1 MGNGGIVL
9 EMRKYLL
16 LSSIIILIIYYISTF
31 LISFTLL
38 AKSVVNN
45 DPVSLGKY
53 INVKSL
59 RNNFFEDIY
68 EFSSNLINAIDKNIR
83 IKSESIELTGKLT
96 PTFLEK
102 LFFKMSNNIS
112 RDFSNPET
120 MLYFYFN
127 SNEIEAYLNKTF
139 THFGDYNFQKYLL
152 EKQSEN
158 VEKVEKNEGEKEVEN
173 NKEEVKEEVKEEEEE
188 EEESSISKLIQR
200 IKSTDYFFLTSP
212 IHFKI
217 DVKHQDIPF
226 ILILKFNG
234 YIWEVQKITIP
245 YKELIDPKNIS
256 LSN

>member
-1 MGNGGIVL
+1 
-9 EMRKYLL
+9 MRKYLL

-31 LISFTLL
+31 LISFVLL
-38 AKSVVNN
+38 TKSVVNN
-45 DPVSLGKY
+45 DHVSLGRY
-53 INVKSL
+53 INVKEL
-59 RNNFFEDIY
+59 RNNFYRDIY

-83 IKSESIELTGKLT
+83 IKSESIELAGELT

-102 LFFKMSNNIS
+102 LFSRMSNNIS

-127 SNEIEAYLNKTF
+127 SNEIEAYLNKSF

-158 VEKVEKNEGEKEVEN
+158 VENAKNNESEKEAEN
-173 NKEEVKEEVKEEEEE
+173 NKEEEKESEKEGEKEENI
-188 EEESSISKLIQR
+188 ISKLIER

-234 YIWEVQKITIP
+234 YIWKVQKITIP
-245 YKELIDPKNIS
+245 YKKLIDPKNII

>member
-1 MGNGGIVL
+1 
-9 EMRKYLL
+9 MRKYLL
-16 LSSIIILIIYYISTF
+16 LSSIIILIVYYISTF

-45 DPVSLGKY
+45 DSVSLEKY

-59 RNNFFEDIY
+59 RNNFYKDIY
-68 EFSSNLINAIDKNIR
+68 EFSSILINAIDKNIR
-83 IKSESIELTGKLT
+83 IKSESIELTGELT
-96 PTFLEK
+96 PTYLEK
-102 LFFKMSNNIS
+102 LFSKISNNIS

-127 SNEIEAYLNKTF
+127 SNEIEAYLNKSF

-158 VEKVEKNEGEKEVEN
+158 AENNAGEKEAEN
-173 NKEEVKEEVKEEEEE
+173 NKEEEKEGKKEGEKEAEKEENI
-188 EEESSISKLIQR
+188 ISKLIER

-234 YIWEVQKITIP
+234 YIWKVQKITIP
-245 YKELIDPKNIS
+245 YKKLIDPKNII

>member
-1 MGNGGIVL
+1 
-9 EMRKYLL
+9 MRKYLL

-45 DPVSLGKY
+45 DPVSLGRY
-53 INVKSL
+53 INVKEL
-59 RNNFFEDIY
+59 RNNFYRDIY
-68 EFSSNLINAIDKNIR
+68 EFSLNLINVMDKNIR
-83 IKSESIELTGKLT
+83 IKSESIELAGELT

-102 LFFKMSNNIS
+102 LFSRMSNNIS
-112 RDFSNPET
+112 TDFSSPEI

-127 SNEIEAYLNKTF
+127 SNELSTYLNKSF
-139 THFGDYNFQKYLL
+139 THFGDYNFEKYLF

-158 VEKVEKNEGEKEVEN
+158 VEEAENNEDEKEAEN
-173 NKEEVKEEVKEEEEE
+173 NKEEAKEEAKEEEEN
-188 EEESSISKLIQR
+188 SISKLIQR

>member
-1 MGNGGIVL
+1 
-9 EMRKYLL
+9 MRKYLL

-31 LISFTLL
+31 LISFALL

-45 DPVSLGKY
+45 DPVSLGRY
-53 INVKSL
+53 INVKEL
-59 RNNFFEDIY
+59 RNNFYRDIY
-68 EFSSNLINAIDKNIR
+68 EFSLNLINVMDKNIR
-83 IKSESIELTGKLT
+83 IKSESIELAGELT

-102 LFFKMSNNIS
+102 LFSRMSNNIS
-112 RDFSNPET
+112 TDFSSPEI

-127 SNEIEAYLNKTF
+127 SNELSTYLNKSF
-139 THFGDYNFQKYLL
+139 THFGDYNFEKYLF

-158 VEKVEKNEGEKEVEN
+158 VEEAENNEDEKEAEN
-173 NKEEVKEEVKEEEEE
+173 NKEEAKEEEN
-188 EEESSISKLIQR
+188 SISKLIQR

>member
-1 MGNGGIVL
+1 
-9 EMRKYLL
+9 MRKYLL

-31 LISFTLL
+31 LISFSLL

-45 DPVSLGKY
+45 DHVSLGRY
-53 INVKSL
+53 INVKEL
-59 RNNFFEDIY
+59 RNNFYRDIY
-68 EFSSNLINAIDKNIR
+68 EFSSNLINVMDKNIR
-83 IKSESIELTGKLT
+83 IKSESIELAGELT

-102 LFFKMSNNIS
+102 LFSRMSNNIS
-112 RDFSNPET
+112 TDFSSPEI

-127 SNEIEAYLNKTF
+127 SNELSTYLNKSF
-139 THFGDYNFQKYLL
+139 THFGDYNFEKYLL

-158 VEKVEKNEGEKEVEN
+158 VEEAENNEDEKEAEN
-173 NKEEVKEEVKEEEEE
+173 NKEEAKEEAN
-188 EEESSISKLIQR
+188 SISKLIQR

>member
-1 MGNGGIVL
+1 
-9 EMRKYLL
+9 MRNYLIL
-16 LSSIIILIIYYISTF
+16 TSIIILITYYTSTF
-31 LISFTLL
+31 LISFAFL

-45 DPVSLGKY
+45 DPVSLGRY
-53 INVKSL
+53 INVKEL
-59 RNNFFEDIY
+59 RNNFYVDIY
-68 EFSSNLINAIDKNIR
+68 EFSSSLINVMDKNIR
-83 IKSESIELTGKLT
+83 IISESIELAGELT
-96 PTFLEK
+96 PNFLKK
-102 LFFKMSNNIS
+102 LFSRMSNNIS
-112 RDFSNPET
+112 TDFSSPEI

-127 SNEIEAYLNKTF
+127 SNEISTYLNKSF
-139 THFGDYNFQKYLL
+139 THLGDYNFKKYLL
-152 EKQSEN
+152 EKQLANAEDTEINEDEKKAEN
-158 VEKVEKNEGEKEVEN
+158 IEEEKE
-173 NKEEVKEEVKEEEEE
+173 EEKAEEEEE
-188 EEESSISKLIQR
+188 EEENIISKLIQR

>member
-1 MGNGGIVL
+1 
-9 EMRKYLL
+9 MRKYLL

-45 DPVSLGKY
+45 DPVSLGRY
-53 INVKSL
+53 INVKEL
-59 RNNFFEDIY
+59 RNNFYEDIY
-68 EFSSNLINAIDKNIR
+68 EFSSSLINLMDKNIK
-83 IKSESIELTGKLT
+83 IKSESIELAGELT

-102 LFFKMSNNIS
+102 LFSRMSNNIS
-112 RDFSNPET
+112 TDFSSPEI

-127 SNEIEAYLNKTF
+127 SNELTTYLNESF
-139 THFGDYNFQKYLL
+139 THFGDYNFEKYLL

-158 VEKVEKNEGEKEVEN
+158 VEDAENNEGEKEAEN
-173 NKEEVKEEVKEEEEE
+173 NKEEEKEEEIEE
-188 EEESSISKLIQR
+188 NSILKLIQR

>member
-1 MGNGGIVL
+1 
-9 EMRKYLL
+9 MRKYLL

-31 LISFTLL
+31 LISFALL

-45 DPVSLGKY
+45 DPVSLGRY
-53 INVKSL
+53 INVKEL
-59 RNNFFEDIY
+59 RNNFYRDIY
-68 EFSSNLINAIDKNIR
+68 EFSLNLINVMDKNIR
-83 IKSESIELTGKLT
+83 IKSESIELAGELT

-102 LFFKMSNNIS
+102 LFSRMSNNIS
-112 RDFSNPET
+112 TDFSSPEI

-127 SNEIEAYLNKTF
+127 SNELSTYLNKSF
-139 THFGDYNFQKYLL
+139 THFGDYNFEKYLF

-158 VEKVEKNEGEKEVEN
+158 VEEAENNEDEKEAEN
-173 NKEEVKEEVKEEEEE
+173 NKEEAKEEEEN
-188 EEESSISKLIQR
+188 SISKLIQR

-234 YIWEVQKITIP
+234 YIWEVQKIIIP

>member
-1 MGNGGIVL
+1 
-9 EMRKYLL
+9 MRKYLL

-31 LISFTLL
+31 LISFALL
-38 AKSVVNN
+38 AKFVVNN
-45 DPVSLGKY
+45 DPVSLGRY
-53 INVKSL
+53 INVKEL
-59 RNNFFEDIY
+59 RNNFYRDIY
-68 EFSSNLINAIDKNIR
+68 EFSSNLINVMDKNIR
-83 IKSESIELTGKLT
+83 IKSESIELAGELT

-102 LFFKMSNNIS
+102 LFSRMSNNIS
-112 RDFSNPET
+112 TDFSSPEI

-127 SNEIEAYLNKTF
+127 SNELSTYLNKSF
-139 THFGDYNFQKYLL
+139 THFGDYNFEKYLL

-158 VEKVEKNEGEKEVEN
+158 VEEAENNEDEKEAEN
-173 NKEEVKEEVKEEEEE
+173 NKEEAKEEEN
-188 EEESSISKLIQR
+188 SISKLIQR

-234 YIWEVQKITIP
+234 YIWKVQKITIP

>member
-1 MGNGGIVL
+1 
-9 EMRKYLL
+9 MRKYLL

-31 LISFTLL
+31 LISFALL

-45 DPVSLGKY
+45 DPVSLRRY
-53 INVKSL
+53 INVKEL
-59 RNNFFEDIY
+59 RNNFYRDIY
-68 EFSSNLINAIDKNIR
+68 EFSLNLINVMDKNIR
-83 IKSESIELTGKLT
+83 IKSESIELAGELT

-102 LFFKMSNNIS
+102 LFSRMSNNIS
-112 RDFSNPET
+112 TDFSSPEI

-127 SNEIEAYLNKTF
+127 SNELSTYLNKSF
-139 THFGDYNFQKYLL
+139 THFGDYNFEKYLF

-158 VEKVEKNEGEKEVEN
+158 VEEAENNEDEKEAEN
-173 NKEEVKEEVKEEEEE
+173 NKEEAKEEEEN
-188 EEESSISKLIQR
+188 SISKLIQR

-245 YKELIDPKNIS
+245 YKKLIDPKNII

>member
-1 MGNGGIVL
+1 
-9 EMRKYLL
+9 MRKYLL

-31 LISFTLL
+31 LISFALL

-45 DPVSLGKY
+45 DPVSLGRY
-53 INVKSL
+53 INVKEL
-59 RNNFFEDIY
+59 RNNFYRDIY
-68 EFSSNLINAIDKNIR
+68 EFSSNLINVMDKNIR
-83 IKSESIELTGKLT
+83 IKSESIELAGELT

-102 LFFKMSNNIS
+102 LFSRMSNNIS
-112 RDFSNPET
+112 TDFSSPEI

-127 SNEIEAYLNKTF
+127 SNELSTYLNKSF
-139 THFGDYNFQKYLL
+139 THFGDYNFEKYLF

-158 VEKVEKNEGEKEVEN
+158 VEEAENNEDEKEAEN
-173 NKEEVKEEVKEEEEE
+173 NKEEAKEEAKEEEEN
-188 EEESSISKLIQR
+188 SISKLIQR

>member
-1 MGNGGIVL
+1 
-9 EMRKYLL
+9 MRKYLII
-16 LSSIIILIIYYISTF
+16 SSVIILIIYYISSF

-45 DPVSLGKY
+45 DPVSLGSY
-53 INVKSL
+53 INVKEL
-59 RNNFFEDIY
+59 RNNFYGDIY
-68 EFSSNLINAIDKNIR
+68 EFSSSLINLMDKNIK
-83 IKSESIELTGKLT
+83 IKSESFELTGELT

-102 LFFKMSNNIS
+102 IFSKMSNNIS
-112 RDFSNPET
+112 TDFSNPEI

-127 SNEIEAYLNKTF
+127 SNEISKYLNKSF
-139 THFGDYNFQKYLL
+139 THFGDYNFQSYLL

-158 VEKVEKNEGEKEVEN
+158 VEDVENNDDEKEVEN
-173 NKEEVKEEVKEEEEE
+173 NKEEEKKEEQEENI
-188 EEESSISKLIQR
+188 ISKFIKR

-226 ILILKFNG
+226 ILILRFNG

-245 YKELIDPKNIS
+245 YKKLIDPQNIS

>member
-1 MGNGGIVL
+1 
-9 EMRKYLL
+9 MRKYLL

-31 LISFTLL
+31 LISFALL

-45 DPVSLGKY
+45 DPVSLGRY
-53 INVKSL
+53 INVKEL
-59 RNNFFEDIY
+59 RNNFYRDIY
-68 EFSSNLINAIDKNIR
+68 EFSLNLINVMDKNIR
-83 IKSESIELTGKLT
+83 IKSESIELAGELT

-102 LFFKMSNNIS
+102 LFSRMSNDIS
-112 RDFSNPET
+112 TDFSSPEI

-127 SNEIEAYLNKTF
+127 SNELSTYLNKSF
-139 THFGDYNFQKYLL
+139 THFGDYNFEKYLF

-158 VEKVEKNEGEKEVEN
+158 VKEAENNEDEKEAEN
-173 NKEEVKEEVKEEEEE
+173 NKEEAKEEEN
-188 EEESSISKLIQR
+188 SISKLIQR

>member
-1 MGNGGIVL
+1 
-9 EMRKYLL
+9 MRKYLL

-31 LISFTLL
+31 LISFILL

-45 DPVSLGKY
+45 DPVSLGRY
-53 INVKSL
+53 INVKEL
-59 RNNFFEDIY
+59 RNNFYRDIY
-68 EFSSNLINAIDKNIR
+68 EFSLNLINVMDKNIR
-83 IKSESIELTGKLT
+83 IKSESIELAGELT

-102 LFFKMSNNIS
+102 LFSRMSNNIS
-112 RDFSNPET
+112 TDFSSPEI

-127 SNEIEAYLNKTF
+127 SNELSTYLNKSF
-139 THFGDYNFQKYLL
+139 THFGDYNFEKYLF

-158 VEKVEKNEGEKEVEN
+158 VEEAENNEDEKEAEN
-173 NKEEVKEEVKEEEEE
+173 NKEEAKEEEN
-188 EEESSISKLIQR
+188 SISKLIQR

>member
-1 MGNGGIVL
+1 
-9 EMRKYLL
+9 MRKYLL

-31 LISFTLL
+31 LISFALL

-45 DPVSLGKY
+45 DPVSLGRY
-53 INVKSL
+53 INVKEL
-59 RNNFFEDIY
+59 RNNFYRDIY
-68 EFSSNLINAIDKNIR
+68 EFSLNLINVMDKNIR
-83 IKSESIELTGKLT
+83 IKSESIELAGELT

-102 LFFKMSNNIS
+102 LFSRMSNNIS
-112 RDFSNPET
+112 TDFSSPEI

-127 SNEIEAYLNKTF
+127 SNELSTYLNKSF
-139 THFGDYNFQKYLL
+139 THFGDYNFEKYLF

-158 VEKVEKNEGEKEVEN
+158 VEEAENNEDEKEAEN
-173 NKEEVKEEVKEEEEE
+173 NKEEAKEEAKEEEEN
-188 EEESSISKLIQR
+188 SISKLIQR

-234 YIWEVQKITIP
+234 YIWEVQKMTIP
-245 YKELIDPKNIS
+245 YKELIDPKNIN

>member
-1 MGNGGIVL
+1 
-9 EMRKYLL
+9 MRKYLL

-45 DPVSLGKY
+45 DPVSLGRY
-53 INVKSL
+53 INVKEL
-59 RNNFFEDIY
+59 RNNFYRDIY
-68 EFSSNLINAIDKNIR
+68 EFSLNLINVMDKNIR
-83 IKSESIELTGKLT
+83 IKSESIELAGELT

-102 LFFKMSNNIS
+102 LFSRMSNNIS
-112 RDFSNPET
+112 TDFSSPEI

-127 SNEIEAYLNKTF
+127 SNELSTYLNKSF
-139 THFGDYNFQKYLL
+139 THFGDYNFEKYLF

-158 VEKVEKNEGEKEVEN
+158 VEEAENNEDEKEAEN
-173 NKEEVKEEVKEEEEE
+173 NKEEAKEEEEN
-188 EEESSISKLIQR
+188 SISKLIQR
-200 IKSTDYFFLTSP
+200 IKSTDYYFLTSP

>member
-1 MGNGGIVL
+1 
-9 EMRKYLL
+9 MRKYLL

-31 LISFTLL
+31 LISFALL

-45 DPVSLGKY
+45 DPVSLGRY
-53 INVKSL
+53 INVKEL
-59 RNNFFEDIY
+59 RNNFYRDIY
-68 EFSSNLINAIDKNIR
+68 EFSLNLINVMDKNIG
-83 IKSESIELTGKLT
+83 IKSESIELAGELT

-102 LFFKMSNNIS
+102 LFSRMSNNIS
-112 RDFSNPET
+112 TDFSSPEI

-127 SNEIEAYLNKTF
+127 SNELSTYLNKSF
-139 THFGDYNFQKYLL
+139 THFGDYNFEKYLF

-158 VEKVEKNEGEKEVEN
+158 VEEAENNEDEKEAEN
-173 NKEEVKEEVKEEEEE
+173 NKEEAKEEAEN
-188 EEESSISKLIQR
+188 SISKLIQR

>member
-1 MGNGGIVL
+1 
-9 EMRKYLL
+9 MRKYLL
-16 LSSIIILIIYYISTF
+16 LSSVIILIIYYISTF
-31 LISFTLL
+31 LISFSLL

-45 DPVSLGKY
+45 DPVSLGRY
-53 INVKSL
+53 INVKEL
-59 RNNFFEDIY
+59 RNNFYRDIY
-68 EFSSNLINAIDKNIR
+68 EFSLNLINVMDKNIR
-83 IKSESIELTGKLT
+83 IKSESIELAGELT

-102 LFFKMSNNIS
+102 LFSRMSNNIS
-112 RDFSNPET
+112 TDFSSPEI

-127 SNEIEAYLNKTF
+127 SNELSTYLNKSF
-139 THFGDYNFQKYLL
+139 THFGDYNFEKYLF

-158 VEKVEKNEGEKEVEN
+158 VEEAENNEDEKEAEN
-173 NKEEVKEEVKEEEEE
+173 NKEEAKEEEEN
-188 EEESSISKLIQR
+188 SISKLIQR

>member
-1 MGNGGIVL
+1 
-9 EMRKYLL
+9 MRKYLL

-31 LISFTLL
+31 LISFALL

-45 DPVSLGKY
+45 DPVSLGRY
-53 INVKSL
+53 INVKEL
-59 RNNFFEDIY
+59 RNNFYRDIY
-68 EFSSNLINAIDKNIR
+68 EFSLNLINVMDKNIG
-83 IKSESIELTGKLT
+83 IKSESIELAGELT

-102 LFFKMSNNIS
+102 LFSRMSNNIS
-112 RDFSNPET
+112 TDFSSPEI

-127 SNEIEAYLNKTF
+127 SNELSTYLNKSF
-139 THFGDYNFQKYLL
+139 THFGDYNFEKYLF

-158 VEKVEKNEGEKEVEN
+158 VEEAENNEDEKEAEN
-173 NKEEVKEEVKEEEEE
+173 NKEEAKEEEEN
-188 EEESSISKLIQR
+188 SISKLIQR

>member
-1 MGNGGIVL
+1 
-9 EMRKYLL
+9 MRKYLL

-31 LISFTLL
+31 LISFALL

-45 DPVSLGKY
+45 DPVSLGRY
-53 INVKSL
+53 INVKEL
-59 RNNFFEDIY
+59 RNNFYRDIY
-68 EFSSNLINAIDKNIR
+68 EFSSNLINVMDKNIR
-83 IKSESIELTGKLT
+83 IKSESIELAGELT

-102 LFFKMSNNIS
+102 LFSRMSNNIS
-112 RDFSNPET
+112 TDFSSPEI

-127 SNEIEAYLNKTF
+127 SNELSTYLNKSF
-139 THFGDYNFQKYLL
+139 THFGDYNFEKYLF

-158 VEKVEKNEGEKEVEN
+158 VEEAENNEDEKEAEN
-173 NKEEVKEEVKEEEEE
+173 NKEEEN
-188 EEESSISKLIQR
+188 SISKLIQR

>member
-1 MGNGGIVL
+1 MQ
-9 EMRKYLL
+9 KYLL

-45 DPVSLGKY
+45 DSVSLGKY

-83 IKSESIELTGKLT
+83 IKSESIELTGELT

-102 LFFKMSNNIS
+102 LFSKMSNNIS

-120 MLYFYFN
+120 LLYFYFN

-139 THFGDYNFQKYLL
+139 AHFGDYNFKKYLL

-158 VEKVEKNEGEKEVEN
+158 VENAENNEGENDKEEEKEVEN
-173 NKEEVKEEVKEEEEE
+173 NKEEEKEKNI
-188 EEESSISKLIQR
+188 ISKLIKR

>member
-1 MGNGGIVL
+1 M
-9 EMRKYLL
+9 
-16 LSSIIILIIYYISTF
+16 T
-31 LISFTLL
+31 
-38 AKSVVNN
+38 
-45 DPVSLGKY
+45 
-53 INVKSL
+53 
-59 RNNFFEDIY
+59 
-68 EFSSNLINAIDKNIR
+68 
-83 IKSESIELTGKLT
+83 
-96 PTFLEK
+96 
-102 LFFKMSNNIS
+102 NNIS
-112 RDFSNPET
+112 TDFSSPEI

-127 SNEIEAYLNKTF
+127 SNEITTYLNKSF
-139 THFGDYNFQKYLL
+139 THFGDYNFEKYLL

-158 VEKVEKNEGEKEVEN
+158 VEEAEN
-173 NKEEVKEEVKEEEEE
+173 NKEEAKEEEEN
-188 EEESSISKLIQR
+188 SISKLIQR

>member
-1 MGNGGIVL
+1 
-9 EMRKYLL
+9 MRKYLL

-31 LISFTLL
+31 LISFALL

-45 DPVSLGKY
+45 DPVSLGRY
-53 INVKSL
+53 INVKEL
-59 RNNFFEDIY
+59 RNNFYRDIY
-68 EFSSNLINAIDKNIR
+68 EFSSNLINVMDKNIR
-83 IKSESIELTGKLT
+83 IKSESIELAGELT

-102 LFFKMSNNIS
+102 LFSRMSNNIS
-112 RDFSNPET
+112 TDFSSPEI

-127 SNEIEAYLNKTF
+127 SNELSTYLNKSF
-139 THFGDYNFQKYLL
+139 THFGDYNFEKYLF

-158 VEKVEKNEGEKEVEN
+158 VEEAENNEDEKEAEN
-173 NKEEVKEEVKEEEEE
+173 NKEEAKEEEEN
-188 EEESSISKLIQR
+188 SISKLIQR

>member
-1 MGNGGIVL
+1 
-9 EMRKYLL
+9 MRKYLL

-31 LISFTLL
+31 LISFALL

-45 DPVSLGKY
+45 DPVSLGRY
-53 INVKSL
+53 INVKEL
-59 RNNFFEDIY
+59 RNNFYRDIY
-68 EFSSNLINAIDKNIR
+68 EFSLNLINVMDKNIR
-83 IKSESIELTGKLT
+83 IKSESIELAGELT

-102 LFFKMSNNIS
+102 LFSRMSNNIS
-112 RDFSNPET
+112 TDFSSPEI

-127 SNEIEAYLNKTF
+127 SNELSTYLNKSF
-139 THFGDYNFQKYLL
+139 THFGDYNFEKYLF

-158 VEKVEKNEGEKEVEN
+158 VEEAENNEDEKEAEN
-173 NKEEVKEEVKEEEEE
+173 NKEEEKEEAKEEEN
-188 EEESSISKLIQR
+188 SISKLIQR

>member
-1 MGNGGIVL
+1 
-9 EMRKYLL
+9 MRKYLL

-31 LISFTLL
+31 LISFALL
-38 AKSVVNN
+38 TKSVVNN
-45 DPVSLGKY
+45 DPVSLGRY
-53 INVKSL
+53 INVKEL
-59 RNNFFEDIY
+59 RNNFYRDIY
-68 EFSSNLINAIDKNIR
+68 EFSSNLINVMDKNIR
-83 IKSESIELTGKLT
+83 IKSESIELAGELT

-102 LFFKMSNNIS
+102 LFSRMSNNIS

-127 SNEIEAYLNKTF
+127 SNEIETYLNKSF
-139 THFGDYNFQKYLL
+139 THFGDYNFEKYLL

-158 VEKVEKNEGEKEVEN
+158 VEEAENNEDEKEAEN
-173 NKEEVKEEVKEEEEE
+173 NKEEAKEEKEN
-188 EEESSISKLIQR
+188 SISKLIQR

>member
-1 MGNGGIVL
+1 
-9 EMRKYLL
+9 MRKYLL

-31 LISFTLL
+31 LISFSLL

-45 DPVSLGKY
+45 DPVSLGRY
-53 INVKSL
+53 INVKEL
-59 RNNFFEDIY
+59 RNNFYRDIY
-68 EFSSNLINAIDKNIR
+68 EFSLNLINVMDKNIR
-83 IKSESIELTGKLT
+83 IKSESIELAGELT

-102 LFFKMSNNIS
+102 LFSRMSNNIS
-112 RDFSNPET
+112 TDFSSPEI

-127 SNEIEAYLNKTF
+127 SNELSTYLNKSF
-139 THFGDYNFQKYLL
+139 THFGDYNFEKYLF

-158 VEKVEKNEGEKEVEN
+158 VEEAENNEDEKEAEN
-173 NKEEVKEEVKEEEEE
+173 NKEEAKEEAKEEEEN
-188 EEESSISKLIQR
+188 SISKLIQR

>member
-1 MGNGGIVL
+1 M
-9 EMRKYLL
+9 
-16 LSSIIILIIYYISTF
+16 
-31 LISFTLL
+31 L

-45 DPVSLGKY
+45 DHVSLGRY
-53 INVKSL
+53 INVKEL
-59 RNNFFEDIY
+59 RNNFYRDIY
-68 EFSSNLINAIDKNIR
+68 EFSLNLINVMDKNIR
-83 IKSESIELTGKLT
+83 IKSESIELAGELT

-102 LFFKMSNNIS
+102 LFSRMSNNIS
-112 RDFSNPET
+112 TDFSSPEI

-127 SNEIEAYLNKTF
+127 SNELSTYLNKSF
-139 THFGDYNFQKYLL
+139 THFGDYNFEKYLF

-158 VEKVEKNEGEKEVEN
+158 VEEAENNEDEKEAEN
-173 NKEEVKEEVKEEEEE
+173 NKEEAKEEEEN
-188 EEESSISKLIQR
+188 SISKLIQR

>member
-1 MGNGGIVL
+1 
-9 EMRKYLL
+9 MRKYLL

-31 LISFTLL
+31 LISFALL

-45 DPVSLGKY
+45 DPVSLGRY
-53 INVKSL
+53 INVKEL
-59 RNNFFEDIY
+59 RNNFYRDIY
-68 EFSSNLINAIDKNIR
+68 EFSSNLINVMDKNIR
-83 IKSESIELTGKLT
+83 IKSESIELAGELT

-102 LFFKMSNNIS
+102 LFSRMSNNIS
-112 RDFSNPET
+112 TDFSSPEI

-127 SNEIEAYLNKTF
+127 SNELSTYLNKSF
-139 THFGDYNFQKYLL
+139 THFGDYNFEKYLF

-158 VEKVEKNEGEKEVEN
+158 VEEAENNEDEKEAEN
-173 NKEEVKEEVKEEEEE
+173 NKEEAKEEAKEEEEN
-188 EEESSISKLIQR
+188 SISKLIQR

-245 YKELIDPKNIS
+245 YKELIDPKNINI
-256 LSN
+256 SN

>member
-1 MGNGGIVL
+1 
-9 EMRKYLL
+9 MRKYLL
-16 LSSIIILIIYYISTF
+16 LSSIVIIIIYYIVTF
-31 LISFTLL
+31 LISFILL
-38 AKSVVNN
+38 TKSVVNN
-45 DPVSLGKY
+45 NPVSLGKY
-53 INVKSL
+53 INVKELKNS
-59 RNNFFEDIY
+59 FYSDIY
-68 EFSSNLINAIDKNIR
+68 AFSSSLINLMDKNIK
-83 IKSESIELTGKLT
+83 IKSELIELTGELT

-102 LFFKMSNNIS
+102 LFSWMSNNIS
-112 RDFSNPET
+112 TDFSSPEI
-120 MLYFYFN
+120 MLHFYFN
-127 SNEIEAYLNKTF
+127 SNELSTYLNKSF
-139 THFGDYNFQKYLL
+139 THFGDYNFEKYLL

-158 VEKVEKNEGEKEVEN
+158 VEEAENNKDEKEAEN
-173 NKEEVKEEVKEEEEE
+173 NKEEAKEEEEE
-188 EEESSISKLIQR
+188 NSISKLIQR

>member
-1 MGNGGIVL
+1 
-9 EMRKYLL
+9 MRKYLL

-31 LISFTLL
+31 LISFTFL

-45 DPVSLGKY
+45 DPVSLGRY
-53 INVKSL
+53 INVKEL
-59 RNNFFEDIY
+59 RNNFYRDIY
-68 EFSSNLINAIDKNIR
+68 EFSSNLINVMDKNIR
-83 IKSESIELTGKLT
+83 IKSESIELAGELT

-102 LFFKMSNNIS
+102 LFSRMSNNIS
-112 RDFSNPET
+112 TDFSSPEI

-127 SNEIEAYLNKTF
+127 SNELSTYLNKSF
-139 THFGDYNFQKYLL
+139 THFGDYNFEKYLF

-158 VEKVEKNEGEKEVEN
+158 VEEAENNEDEKEAEN
-173 NKEEVKEEVKEEEEE
+173 NKEEAKEEAKEEEEN
-188 EEESSISKLIQR
+188 SISKLIQR

>member
-1 MGNGGIVL
+1 
-9 EMRKYLL
+9 MRKYLL

-31 LISFTLL
+31 LISFALL

-45 DPVSLGKY
+45 DPVSLGRY
-53 INVKSL
+53 INVKEL
-59 RNNFFEDIY
+59 RNNFYRDIY
-68 EFSSNLINAIDKNIR
+68 EFSLNLINVMDKNIR
-83 IKSESIELTGKLT
+83 IKSESIELAGELT

-102 LFFKMSNNIS
+102 LFSRMSNNIS
-112 RDFSNPET
+112 TDFSSPEI

-127 SNEIEAYLNKTF
+127 SNELSTYLNKSF
-139 THFGDYNFQKYLL
+139 THFGDYNFEKYLF

-158 VEKVEKNEGEKEVEN
+158 VKEAENNEDEKEAEN
-173 NKEEVKEEVKEEEEE
+173 NKEEAKEEEEN
-188 EEESSISKLIQR
+188 SISKLIQR